1 MYSNPLRIFPFLASL
16 KAFLVLCLLGSSLHL
31 AAQEPTPVLDSSS
44 ANTYKTVLAG
54 QYPQSGLRNF
64 FLGKHYRTE
73 WETPVRVPV
82 LMLDTFAGGLTPYE
96 AGGGR
101 QSKSL
106 KLHDRNKREYVL
118 RSLDKSFGR
127 ALPPEMLGTFIEDLI
142 DDQVT
147 IAHPYSAFTIPAMAD
162 AAKILHTVPVI
173 GYVPKQPALDTF
185 SED

>member
-1 MYSNPLRIFPFLASL
+1 MAFFLLSL
-16 KAFLVLCLLGSSLHL
+16 VGFALPIS
-31 AAQEPTPVLDSSS
+31 AQEPTLVVDSNATGS
-44 ANTYKTVLAG
+44 YKTVIAG
-54 QYPQSGLRNF
+54 RYPQSGLRNF

-106 KLHDRNKREYVL
+106 KLHDKNNREYVL

-127 ALPPEMLGTFIEDLI
+127 ALPSEMAGTFIEDLV

-147 IAHPYSAFTIPAMAD
+147 IGHPYSAFTVAGMAR
-162 AAKILHTVPVI
+162 AANILHTVPVI
-173 GYVPKQPALDTF
+173 GYVPKQPALDSF
-185 SED
+185 SDDFGNLLYLLE